1 MGATPRVGQLLPA
14 PCRGCVPA
22 DGGYVPDK
30 TGAKNCRAARG
41 RGRVGAGTL
50 CSCPAASDDSR
61 AALAPLATK
70 AYQNE
75 WADVR
80 GVNYV
85 PSYSRNDVQ
94 TWADYDEATIERE
107 LGYAQ
112 SGGFNAVRV
121 FLSMLPWVADSG
133 TFLSRYDHFVAA
145 CAAKGI
151 RPLIVIF
158 DDDFFDVPGV
168 NRTCD
173 IAAWLATKAYQD
185 EKWMANPGMKILAED
200 TANNWALTDK
210 FLSDLAGSHRSN
222 DKRLLGYDV
231 MNEPGVLPA
240 TFSPRSPSQA
250 WGTDR

>member
-1 MGATPRVGQLLPA
+1 MVGMCQTRRARRIAAL
-14 PCRGCVPA
+14 
-22 DGGYVPDK
+22 
-30 TGAKNCRAARG
+30 RAAA
-41 RGRVGAGTL
+41 VALALGTL

-94 TWADYDEATIERE
+94 TWADYNEATVERE
-107 LGYAQ
+107 LGCAQ

-168 NRTCD
+168 NRTSD

-240 TFSPRSPSQA
+240 TFSPCSPRLGEQTA
-250 WGTDR
+250 EIGVRI